1 MNLMFNIDRDYFFCV
16 VCFIL
21 FFFLEGWFCLFVCF
35 VVCLF
40 VNVFIFLLESL
51 LCL

>member
-1 MNLMFNIDRDYFFCV
+1 MNLMFNIYRDYFFCV

-21 FFFLEGWFCLFVCF
+21 FFLEGWFCLFVCF

-40 VNVFIFLLESL
+40 VNVFVFFLESL

>member
-1 MNLMFNIDRDYFFCV
+1 MNLMFNIYRDYFFV
-16 VCFIL
+16 L
-21 FFFLEGWFCLFVCF
+21 FHSLFFLEGWFCLFVCF

>member
-1 MNLMFNIDRDYFFCV
+1 MNLMFNIFRDYFFCV

-21 FFFLEGWFCLFVCF
+21 FFLEGWFCLFVCF